1 MKKYKRIRDLREDA
15 DKTQRQIAEALYMQ
29 LEVYRRYETGQRMP
43 PFDIMAALAEL
54 YNVSL
59 DYLAGRTDEPK
70 NPNVK

>member
-1 MKKYKRIRDLREDA
+1 MHIYKRIRDLREDA
-15 DKTQRQIAEALYMQ
+15 DKTQKQIADKLYMQ

-43 PFDIMAALAEL
+43 PFDFMQSIAEI

-70 NPNVK
+70 NPNIK

>member
-1 MKKYKRIRDLREDA
+1 MQNNLRNARQEAKKSQMQTAIHMDT
-15 DKTQRQIAEALYMQ
+15 TQAQ
-29 LEVYRRYETGQRMP
+29 LSKWETGKQ
-43 PFDIMAALAEL
+43 DITLTKASRLADY

>member
-1 MKKYKRIRDLREDA
+1 MQNNLGKAREAAKKSQMQAAIHMDTTQAQLSKWENGRQDITLSRAARLA
-15 DKTQRQIAEALYMQ
+15 DY
-29 LEVYRRYETGQRMP
+29 
-43 PFDIMAALAEL
+43 